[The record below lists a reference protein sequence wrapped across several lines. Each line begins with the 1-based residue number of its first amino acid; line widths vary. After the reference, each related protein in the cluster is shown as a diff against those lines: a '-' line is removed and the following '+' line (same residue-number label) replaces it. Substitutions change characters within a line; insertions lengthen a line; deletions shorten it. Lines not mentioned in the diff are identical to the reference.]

1 MKSVCEPEAHKG
13 TIHRIVL
20 AGCGVE
26 MDLFLMGFA
35 LWILLYKMDKLA
47 ETFFDSQICFKVK
60 KEKFAEKREYL
71 LQIQ

>member
-1 MKSVCEPEAHKG
+1 
-13 TIHRIVL
+13 
-20 AGCGVE
+20 